1 VEPKGF
7 HAQILEFPGCYAQ
20 GDTLEEAYS
29 NLQKAAE
36 SWIDV
41 ALAQG
46 HEIPEPSGNITYS
59 GRIVL
64 RLPRS
69 IHRQAA
75 ELARR
80 DETSLNTFLVSA
92 VAAKVGA
99 EDFYNALERRFV
111 TAVMP
116 FVNHFAT
123 TATNTQKLSPRWK
136 PEQVAVTTIRPPQ
149 NIPALIR
156 R

>member
-1 VEPKGF
+1 
-7 HAQILEFPGCYAQ
+7 
-20 GDTLEEAYS
+20 
-29 NLQKAAE
+29 
-36 SWIDV
+36 
-41 ALAQG
+41 
-46 HEIPEPSGNITYS
+46 
-59 GRIVL
+59 
-64 RLPRS
+64 
-69 IHRQAA
+69 
-75 ELARR
+75 
-80 DETSLNTFLVSA
+80 
-92 VAAKVGA
+92 VGA